1 MKKYLLAGILSCLLL
16 AQCSKKDAVAPVSPA
31 ELNNKSVGASANDF
45 LSAAKY
51 TSINVQLQYMPGF
64 APNAAALDS
73 LTNFLNLLINK
84 PGGINITQTPVAVSG
99 KSVFTLADITELEKN
114 NRTQFNSGNVLSVYI
129 VFVDAPYSTANV
141 LGVAYKNTSLII
153 FGPTVNSNSGGLNQ
167 PPRSKLESTVEKHEF
182 GHLLGLTNIGTPMV
196 TNHED
201 AGHLGHCNN
210 SACLMYFST
219 QTTIM
224 GGILLTGPVPVL
236 DANCRADLQAFGGK

>member
-1 MKKYLLAGILSCLLL
+1 MVPG
-16 AQCSKKDAVAPVSPA
+16 

-51 TSINVQLQYMPGF
+51 TGINVQLQYMPGF
-64 APNAAALDS
+64 APNTAALDS
-73 LTNFLNLLINK
+73 LTNFLNMLVNK
-84 PGGINITQTPVAVSG
+84 PGGISIIQTPITASG
-99 KSVFTLADITELEKN
+99 KSVITLADISELEKN
-114 NRTQFNSGNVLSVYI
+114 NRSQFNSGSILSVYLLY
-129 VFVDAPYSTANV
+129 VDAPYSTANV
-141 LGVAYKNTSLII
+141 LGVAYKNTSMVI

-167 PPRSKLESTVEKHEF
+167 PPRAKLESTVEKHEF
-182 GHLLGLTNIGTPMV
+182 GHLLGLTNLGTPMV

-201 AGHLGHCNN
+201 GGHLGHCNN

-224 GGILLTGPVPVL
+224 GGILLNSPVPVL